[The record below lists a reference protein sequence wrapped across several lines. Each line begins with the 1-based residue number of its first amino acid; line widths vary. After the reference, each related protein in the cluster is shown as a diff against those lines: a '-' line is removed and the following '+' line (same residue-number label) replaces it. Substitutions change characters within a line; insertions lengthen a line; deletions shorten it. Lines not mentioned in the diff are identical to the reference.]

1 MLRVVQMTMS
11 RACDWRECKGV
22 EPSAH
27 TEGRTP
33 TDLKSAEPTGTH
45 PLPTVKRKR
54 LRLIARTGRA
64 PRNDAQR
71 TVSTVSALYR
81 L

>member
-1 MLRVVQMTMS
+1 MLRVVQIGMS
-11 RACDWRECKGV
+11 RVAGSWRECKGV

-45 PLPTVKRKR
+45 PLPIVSERR
-54 LRLIARTGRA
+54 LRLTAGFGRA
-64 PRNDAQR
+64 
-71 TVSTVSALYR
+71 L
-81 L
+81 